1 MSKEIAIGKR
11 ATISEAQQTI
21 LLAVLG
27 ASVLLGV
34 AISLTLHFIS
44 QIAFNAK
51 VIAAEETAAVNYSSV
66 IKNTGICRSPKGT
79 IYSNEEL
86 KDCDPDSIPISEIPG
101 TLRANVLKNMAGNQ
115 ALNSVPN
122 DSNPD
127 CKNPSTDKQ
136 FTYDELEDIYE
147 KAESTKDS
155 TQLSHASQLIKS
167 CSALRVIPDALPA
180 FKNEEALLASL
191 NKLFIVSG
199 WNPNT
204 ISPSGSESASE
215 MLAGLNTLTVSLSV
229 ETDSSTTMNVLNNIE
244 RSIREFDIEKAT
256 IEWGSNNTLQLEAQ
270 ATAYY
275 MNETKITETTQTITA
290 EGE

>member
-1 MSKEIAIGKR
+1 MNWRI
-11 ATISEAQQTI
+11 
-21 LLAVLG
+21 
-27 ASVLLGV
+27 
-34 AISLTLHFIS
+34 
-44 QIAFNAK
+44 
-51 VIAAEETAAVNYSSV
+51 
-66 IKNTGICRSPKGT
+66 
-79 IYSNEEL
+79 
-86 KDCDPDSIPISEIPG
+86 
-101 TLRANVLKNMAGNQ
+101 
-115 ALNSVPN
+115 
-122 DSNPD
+122 
-127 CKNPSTDKQ
+127 
-136 FTYDELEDIYE
+136 EDIYE